1 MAYKRYAKIR
11 VRPIVY
17 ETDTNGDYVLDTNG
31 DKIVLVQPNKVNPA
45 QPYDILTEIDEDK
58 SDE

>member
-17 ETDTNGDYVLDTNG
+17 ETDTNGDYELDTNG
-31 DKIVLVQPNKVNPA
+31 DKIISVQPNKVNPEN
-45 QPYDILTEIDEDK
+45 PYDVLVEIDEDI